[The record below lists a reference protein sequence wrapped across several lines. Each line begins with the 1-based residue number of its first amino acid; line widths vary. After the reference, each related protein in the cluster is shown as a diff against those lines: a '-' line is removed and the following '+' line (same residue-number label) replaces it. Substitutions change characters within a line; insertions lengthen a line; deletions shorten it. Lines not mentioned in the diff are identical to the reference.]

1 MTESKGGTFDI
12 MSYLKYFI
20 TIKGL
25 FRTITA
31 CYFAF
36 FFLLSAILS
45 GTLGIYSINVSL
57 HQSAI
62 GFISFL
68 AFWIPIGEFVM
79 GVVDVLDLSILKP
92 YTFYILLGE
101 TIGHGVA
108 AVLLFIPTISLSAY
122 AGTVAACT
130 SAECRNIVG
139 IEGSAAFFGFVG
151 IIVLCVTTGVFIFL
165 LITRSGTKSSADP
178 V

>member
-31 CYFAF
+31 CYFAL

-45 GTLGIYSINVSL
+45 GALGIYVSQSISL

-101 TIGHGVA
+101 IIGHGVA

-122 AGTVAACT
+122 AGTVTGCT
-130 SAECRNIVG
+130 ECGNIVG
-139 IEGSAAFFGFVG
+139 IEGTAAFFGFVG